1 MTATAPPLE
10 RTLILQKEL
19 NLVTR
24 TQLAGGVFLTYL
36 PAKKFKTSLLSAQFV
51 VPLRWETASAN
62 ALISAVLR
70 RGTAAFPDMGTLSRR
85 LDGLY
90 GARID
95 ATVRK
100 KGEAQCVGFVAS
112 LIDDCFAPGGERLL
126 EPAADL
132 LGELICRPATR
143 DGLFLE
149 EYFESEKTN
158 LIDAVR
164 SILNDKRAYADSRLL
179 QEMCTGEPYG
189 VPRLG
194 NEQIA
199 AALHPQLLFNAYQEL
214 ISTSRLEIFYSGSA
228 GRSRVEDALR
238 SALADLP
245 RKDAEAPPET
255 APHVPPEEPRFLT
268 ERLDVT
274 QGKLGMGFSCGSGD
288 DAALLLGNTLFGGS
302 SNSKLFLNV
311 REKLSLCYY
320 ASSQFH
326 RQKGLITVSSGVE
339 FENCRRACDEILAQL
354 EAVRRGA
361 LEDWELEA
369 ARSTLLNAYASMG
382 DSQGKLENFFL
393 GQAATGRSES
403 PEDLAEQ
410 VRAVTPRRI
419 FEAMD
424 SVKLDTVYFL
434 QGKEAEA

>member
-1 MTATAPPLE
+1 M
-10 RTLILQKEL
+10 
-19 NLVTR
+19 TR
-24 TQLAGGVFLTYL
+24 TQLAGGVYLTHL

-62 ALISAVLR
+62 ALIGAILR
-70 RGTAAFPDMGTLSRR
+70 RGTAACPDMGALSAR
-85 LDGLY
+85 LDKLY

-95 ATVRK
+95 NTVRK

-126 EPAADL
+126 EPAAAL
-132 LGELICRPATR
+132 LGELICRPVTR

-158 LIDAVR
+158 LTDAIR

-194 NEQIA
+194 NEQIT
-199 AALHPQLLFNAYQEL
+199 AALHPQLLFEAYRRL
-214 ISTSRLEIFYSGSA
+214 IAASRLELFYSGSA
-228 GRSRVEDALR
+228 ERERVEDALR

-245 RKDAEAPPET
+245 REGIEPPPET
-255 APHVPPEEPRFLT
+255 RPHPAPEEPRLVT

-274 QGKLGMGFSCGSGD
+274 QGKLGMGFSCGSED
-288 DAALLLGNTLFGGS
+288 TAALLLGNTLFGGS

-320 ASSQFH
+320 ASSVYH
-326 RQKGLITVSSGVE
+326 RQKGLITVSSGIE
-339 FENCRRACDEILAQL
+339 FENYQRAYDEILAQL
-354 EAVRRGA
+354 EAVRTGD

-382 DSQGKLENFFL
+382 DSQGKLENFWL
-393 GQAATGRSES
+393 GQTATGRDES
-403 PEDLAEQ
+403 PEELADQ
-410 VRAVTPRRI
+410 VRGVTLERI
-419 FEAMD
+419 LQAM
-424 SVKLDTVYFL
+424 STVKPDTVYFL